1 MRLLEL
7 CLSPDLGGLELY
19 AYRCAL
25 ELDKTDE
32 VLGVIDP
39 QGKLQ
44 GFFAEQGLAWVGLQS
59 GFKPLPLITAK
70 KLAKIIDQH
79 RIDVLHVHWGKDLP
93 LAAWARTLSRSKPR
107 VVHTRQMQ
115 ITRPKT
121 DRYHRFIYKN
131 MDLILAITQ
140 RLESDLKKFLPAQME
155 NRIVTLYYGVKS
167 PQTLIDPNTQQQLRE
182 ELNVP
187 EQAFLAG
194 IFGRIKETK
203 GQYLLIEAIKKLHS
217 QGKTAYGLIVG
228 HPMEPAYLEQLK
240 QAVRESGLDPY
251 IRFMD
256 FVKEPQRWMQ
266 VCDTVIL
273 ASQEETFGLVL
284 AEAMQ
289 AGVAVIGT
297 NSGGVPEII
306 EHGHS
311 GLLFEPGDSG
321 ALAAQLA
328 SLQDDPQTRASL
340 AQAGRERAA
349 QLFDYAGHFRLLRQ
363 HMLDVQG

>member
-32 VLGVIDP
+32 VLGVINP
-39 QGKLQ
+39 QGRLRDY
-44 GFFAEQGLAWVGLQS
+44 FSEQGISWTGLQP
-59 GFKPLPLITAK
+59 GFRPLPLLTAK

-79 RIDVLHVHWGKDLP
+79 EIDLLHVHWGKDLP
-93 LAAWARTLSRSKPR
+93 LAAWARTLSHSKPR

-121 DRYHRFIYKN
+121 DRYHRFIYQN

-140 RLESDLKKFLPAQME
+140 RLESDLKKFLPAEVE

-167 PQTLIDPNTQQQLRE
+167 PGMLIDQATRQQLRQ
-182 ELNVP
+182 ELDVP

-194 IFGRIKETK
+194 IFGRIKQSK

-228 HPMEPAYLEQLK
+228 HPMDPAYLAQLK
-240 QAVRESGLDPY
+240 QDVRESGLDPY

-256 FVKEPQRWMQ
+256 FVNEPQRWMQ

-289 AGVAVIGT
+289 AGVTVIGT

-306 EHGHS
+306 EHGQS
-311 GLLFEPGDSG
+311 GLLFEAGDSE

-328 SLQDDPQTRASL
+328 LLQDDPQQSASL

-349 QLFDYAGHFRLLRQ
+349 QLFDYAGHFSALRDYMTKLQ
-363 HMLDVQG
+363 D